1 MALNWVSWL
10 AKSPFKRHLVSQL
23 GRPRG
28 PLGRALGRT
37 MNKSNL
43 RMSKHALAQLK
54 LQENDVAIE
63 VGFGGG
69 VALPLLLE
77 AVGAQGRVI
86 GVDRSQD
93 MLDEAEEAF
102 EADLKAGRLDFF
114 LGELP
119 AWPEG
124 LPLAD
129 GILAVNVLYFW
140 TEPQASVNALAQAL
154 KPGGR
159 VSLGFRPPEV
169 AAVLGLDKA
178 GFNTVAIDTVLGWLK
193 AAGLENVQ
201 LVSVP
206 EGKFLAHAAVA
217 SKPN

>member
-1 MALNWVSWL
+1 MALNWVAWL

-28 PLGRALGRT
+28 PLGRALGRM

-43 RMSKHALAQLK
+43 RMSQHALAQLK

-63 VGFGGG
+63 IGFGGG
-69 VALPLLLE
+69 VSLPLLLE
-77 AVGAQGRVI
+77 AVGTQGRVI
-86 GVDRSQD
+86 GIDRSQD
-93 MLDEAEEAF
+93 MLDDAEDVFEAEIKA
-102 EADLKAGRLDFF
+102 AHLDLFQ
-114 LGELP
+114 GELP
-119 AWPEG
+119 AWPQG

-129 GILAVNVLYFW
+129 GILAVNVVYFW
-140 TEPQASVNALAQAL
+140 TEPQASVDTLARAL

-159 VSLGFRPPEV
+159 ISLGFRPPEV
-169 AAVLGLDKA
+169 AAILGLDKA
-178 GFNTVAIDTVLGWLK
+178 GFNTVEADTVLGWLRT
-193 AAGLENVQ
+193 AGLENVQ
-201 LVSVP
+201 LQSIP

>member
-28 PLGRALGRT
+28 FLGRALGKT
-37 MNKSNL
+37 MNRSNL
-43 RMSKHALAQLK
+43 GMSRLGLAQLGLK
-54 LQENDVAIE
+54 PGDTAIE

-77 AVGAQGRVI
+77 AVGSRGKVV

-93 MLDEAEEAF
+93 MLDDAEDAF
-102 EADLKAGRLDFF
+102 QAALGSAHLDLFH
-114 LGELP
+114 GELP
-119 AWPEG
+119 QWPEG

-129 GILAVNVLYFW
+129 GILAVNVVYFW
-140 TEPQASVNALAQAL
+140 TEPEASVRTLAAAL

-159 VSLGFRPPEV
+159 LCLCFRPPEV

-178 GFNTVAIDTVLGWLK
+178 GFNTVQSDSVLAWMR
-193 AAGLENVQ
+193 AAGLEEARIT
-201 LVSVP
+201 SMP
-206 EGKFLAHAAVA
+206 EGKFLAHAALA
-217 SKPN
+217 IKPN

>member
-10 AKSPFKRHLVSQL
+10 AKSPLKRHLVSQL
-23 GRPRG
+23 GNPRG
-28 PLGRALGRT
+28 FLGRALGNT
-37 MNKSNL
+37 MNRSNL
-43 RMSKHALAQLK
+43 KMSKHAIAQLELK
-54 LQENDVAIE
+54 EGDTVIE

-77 AVGAQGRVI
+77 AVGACGKVV

-93 MLDEAEEAF
+93 MLDGAEDAF
-102 EADLKAGRLDFF
+102 AAALTSAHLDLF

-119 AWPEG
+119 QWPVG

-129 GILAVNVLYFW
+129 GILAVNVVYFW
-140 TEPQASVNALAQAL
+140 TEPEACVKTLAEAL

-159 VSLGFRPPEV
+159 LSLCFRPPEV
-169 AAVLGLDKA
+169 AAILGLDKV
-178 GFNTVAIDTVLGWLK
+178 GFNTVKTEDVLAWMR
-193 AAGLENVQ
+193 AAGLEEARIE
-201 LVSVP
+201 SIP